1 MWIIFASV
9 EDKLKDK
16 LAIAAKEKLAAANKE
31 KLIQAE
37 RKRKAAM
44 FAAMLKSSQQDQQLQ
59 QQTAAQRAQAAVQ
72 AGGEDPAAGIPPPV
86 MKGNNP
92 PQTCYNRPFCLYVNC
107 IVRWPVKKGH
117 TCHSVSF
124 TFNITLNKVIQIIQA
139 GYTMCLALSS
149 SATTSRFLLH

>member
-1 MWIIFASV
+1 M

-16 LAIAAKEKLAAANKE
+16 LAIAAKEKLATANKE

-72 AGGEDPAAGIPPPV
+72 AGGEDPAAGIQPPA

-92 PQTCYNRPFCLYVNC
+92 ACRKQEGISVEFQPPTFRQQFML
-107 IVRWPVKKGH
+107 
-117 TCHSVSF
+117 HSELV
-124 TFNITLNKVIQIIQA
+124 
-139 GYTMCLALSS
+139 
-149 SATTSRFLLH
+149 

>member
-1 MWIIFASV
+1 M

-72 AGGEDPAAGIPPPV
+72 AGGEDPAAGIKPTT
-86 MKGNNP
+86 MKGNNLAQACREQEGISVEYQP
-92 PQTCYNRPFCLYVNC
+92 PAFRQQSML
-107 IVRWPVKKGH
+107 
-117 TCHSVSF
+117 HSELV
-124 TFNITLNKVIQIIQA
+124 
-139 GYTMCLALSS
+139 
-149 SATTSRFLLH
+149 

>member
-1 MWIIFASV
+1 M

-44 FAAMLKSSQQDQQLQ
+44 FAAMLKCSQQDQQLQ
-59 QQTAAQRAQAAVQ
+59 QQTAAHRAQAAVQ
-72 AGGEDPAAGIPPPV
+72 AGGEDPAAGIQPPA

-92 PQTCYNRPFCLYVNC
+92 AQACREQEGMSVEYQPPAFRQQSIL
-107 IVRWPVKKGH
+107 
-117 TCHSVSF
+117 HSELV
-124 TFNITLNKVIQIIQA
+124 
-139 GYTMCLALSS
+139 
-149 SATTSRFLLH
+149 

>member
-1 MWIIFASV
+1 MLCFVSV

-59 QQTAAQRAQAAVQ
+59 QQTATQRAQAAVQ
-72 AGGEDPAAGIPPPV
+72 AGGEDPAAGIPPPAI
-86 MKGNNP
+86 KGKKQKEYKPVVNHPLNHLLVNHSALGCCKP
-92 PQTCYNRPFCLYVNC
+92 LSTMQVLSLVNC
-107 IVRWPVKKGH
+107 RQYCAV
-117 TCHSVSF
+117 TC
-124 TFNITLNKVIQIIQA
+124 N
-139 GYTMCLALSS
+139 
-149 SATTSRFLLH
+149 